1 MTALEIIDYIKG
13 KWETTLDLVT
23 AKNSLPATLSVAAK
37 EGKILRTK
45 KENGEYV
52 YDLIK

>member
-1 MTALEIIDYIKG
+1 MTAIEIIDYLKM
-13 KWETTLDLVT
+13 KWETDLDTVT
-23 AKNSLPATLSVAAK
+23 ARNSLPATLSVAAK
-37 EGKILRTK
+37 DGKILRTK